1 MITVQRIIAFRDS
14 HPTWDFI
21 SQLWNLR
28 SHLSTKIH
36 LTTGGLNQICWAPPI
51 CIQHHLEIDMQYM
64 LLCIHNSFN
73 YQKVQ
78 ILWSTINFVPKDCD
92 LSGASTQKKCP
103 KKKKE
108 KNKRTNRDYNSHNFV
123 CLDKDGQTMLTDVEK
138 WRFCSTTP
146 HPTFIFDCQLL
157 AHGPYNL
164 H

>member
-78 ILWSTINFVPKDCD
+78 ILWSTINKR
-92 LSGASTQKKCP
+92 LWSEWSLNTKEMSKKN
-103 KKKKE
+103 KKKKI
-108 KNKRTNRDYNSHNFV
+108 KGQIVIITAIILFV
-123 CLDKDGQTMLTDVEK
+123 WIKMVKQCWLTWKSGGFAVQ
-138 WRFCSTTP
+138 
-146 HPTFIFDCQLL
+146 HPIQLL
-157 AHGPYNL
+157 FLTANY
-164 H
+164 